1 MSYDTSYIGA
11 HRGTIITQAEG
22 AGSNFGW
29 SCTCGRKCNVATL
42 DERSV
47 VTSFARHAHEE
58 LEHAAVDLILSN
70 RPKTRAVMFSLEA
83 QGKRLQAE
91 GKTDQGNLLILAS
104 SKLNSQLA
112 EAWEEQYN
120 NLEWHPWPD
129 DTAITDHT
137 GMAAEVMAGMYS
149 QDYWMYTHKDGEQW
163 TWETWRHTHRDEEW
177 RVAQGEA
184 PTRGEAQRA
193 SWEALVA
200 HQEQLEDEQE
210 EPF

>member
-58 LEHAAVDLILSN
+58 LEHAAVDLILET
-70 RPKTRAVMFSLEA
+70 RPKNRATMFSLEN
-83 QGKRLQAE
+83 QGKRLQE
-91 GKTDQGNLLILAS
+91 QGKTDQGNLLILAS

-112 EAWEEQYN
+112 EAWEEQYI
-120 NLEWHPWPD
+120 NLAW
-129 DTAITDHT
+129 DTDEVTREASAD
-137 GMAAEVMAGMYS
+137 VMAGPYD
-149 QDYWMYTHKDGEQW
+149 QDYWLVVKPGSTW
-163 TWETWRHTHRDEEW
+163 TWETWRSNHRGEEW
-177 RVAQGEA
+177 QVAQGEA

-200 HQEQLEDEQE
+200 NQEQLEDEIE